1 MNTKS
6 ISILKQKAKT
16 SNVVHSNHQRQLSDD
31 ENNRQYLEGKA
42 KEIYFEPAQQRRL
55 HGKAE
60 IDKEGYMKSD
70 QNHIGCTR
78 FRERVHGFDEYE
90 DEVLSNVCF
99 KRTKGNQESCIPRL
113 TGSKDRHC
121 KVPTSKGLRDRRVR
135 LSANTAIEFYDVQDR
150 LGFDRASNAIDWLM
164 KEAEAAI
171 SALGKDLPLQQL
183 PYYVEKEIE
192 EIIPNQTPQQLQ
204 LQSKFL
210 NPEFSINRSDQHHF
224 TVNPDSNHG
233 FISLLCGST
242 PSTSVAFPNYQHG
255 IGPRIRNQNQE
266 FCLSLQSFQDDPTIL
281 QQNLSPYSLARH
293 DNSIP
298 SSSTPISFDTSL
310 NPRWFQKV
318 TPKNSISKLPVPDSI
333 ERHSEPFLEKSE
345 MCFQRESIPSSFIP
359 SANNSL
365 SRTDYDWM
373 PLLNTS
379 SVTRTG
385 LVYNELS
392 NSVVVRSQGET
403 TTPIPISSSATN
415 AFLHFQDYRNQE

>member
-6 ISILKQKAKT
+6 ISIPKQKAET
-16 SNVVHSNHQRQLSDD
+16 SNVVHSNYQRQLSDD
-31 ENNRQYLEGKA
+31 ENNHQYHEAKA
-42 KEIYFEPAQQRRL
+42 KENYFELAQQRRF
-55 HGKAE
+55 HGKAVV
-60 IDKEGYMKSD
+60 DNYSLKSD
-70 QNHIGCTR
+70 QNRIGCTR
-78 FRERVHGFDEYE
+78 FRERVHGFDEHE
-90 DEVLSNVCF
+90 DEVSNVCF

-113 TGSKDRHC
+113 TGGKDRHC

-171 SALGKDLPLQQL
+171 SALDKDLPLTQM
-183 PYYVEKEIE
+183 PYYAQKEIE
-192 EIIPNQTPQQLQ
+192 EFNPNQTTQHLQ

-210 NPEFSINRSDQHHF
+210 NPEYSINRSDQHHF
-224 TVNPDSNHG
+224 NDNPDNNFS
-233 FISLLCGST
+233 FISLLRGST
-242 PSTSVAFPNYQHG
+242 SSTTFTLPDYQHG
-255 IGPRIRNQNQE
+255 IDPRIRNQNQD
-266 FCLSLQSFQDDPTIL
+266 FCLSLQSFPDDPIIL
-281 QQNLSPYSLARH
+281 QQNLSPYSLAKH
-293 DNSIP
+293 DNSI
-298 SSSTPISFDTSL
+298 SSASTPISFDTSP

-318 TPKNSISKLPVPDSI
+318 TTKNSNSKLLVLDSI
-333 ERHSEPFLEKSE
+333 ERHSEPFLEQSE
-345 MCFQRESIPSSFIP
+345 MCFQRESIQSTFIP
-359 SANNSL
+359 SANNSI
-365 SRTDYDWM
+365 RGTDYDWM

-403 TTPIPISSSATN
+403 TKPISTSSSATN

>member
-6 ISILKQKAKT
+6 ISIRNQKAET
-16 SNVVHSNHQRQLSDD
+16 SNVAHSNHQHQLSDH
-31 ENNRQYLEGKA
+31 ENNHQYHEAKA
-42 KEIYFEPAQQRRL
+42 KENYFEPAQQRRL
-55 HGKAE
+55 HGKAV
-60 IDKEGYMKSD
+60 IDSYSLKSD

-78 FRERVHGFDEYE
+78 FRERVHGFDERE
-90 DEVLSNVCF
+90 DEVSNVCF
-99 KRTKGNQESCIPRL
+99 KRAKGNQESCIPRL

-171 SALGKDLPLQQL
+171 SALDKDLPLEQL
-183 PYYVEKEIE
+183 PYYVEKEIGE
-192 EIIPNQTPQQLQ
+192 TIPSQTPQQLQ
-204 LQSKFL
+204 LQGKFL
-210 NPEFSINRSDQHHF
+210 NPEYSINRSDQHHF
-224 TVNPDSNHG
+224 NVNPDNNLS

-242 PSTSVAFPNYQHG
+242 SSTSVAFPNYQHG
-255 IGPRIRNQNQE
+255 IDPRIRNQNQE

-281 QQNLSPYSLARH
+281 QQNISPYSLARH
-293 DNSIP
+293 DNSI
-298 SSSTPISFDTSL
+298 SSGSTPISFDTSP
-310 NPRWFQKV
+310 NPRWFQKA
-318 TPKNSISKLPVPDSI
+318 TTKNSNSKLPVLDSI
-333 ERHSEPFLEKSE
+333 ERHSEPFLEQRE
-345 MCFQRESIPSSFIP
+345 MCFQRESIQSTFIP
-359 SANNSL
+359 STNNSL

-403 TTPIPISSSATN
+403 TKPIPISSSATN
-415 AFLHFQDYRNQE
+415 AFLHFQDYRDQE